1 MYFRNY
7 LGYSKKGQ
15 GFIYKKVYTVEGS
28 FANIMK
34 VGDLFA
40 KDHKVEVF
48 LIKLNK
54 EEGVLGKMPP
64 LLPPPSWS
72 EQRKGIGGVG
82 GANPGGQG
90 LGGGFGVREKGERGP
105 RGRFPAAAQ
114 AEAAR
119 VGLAATGC
127 GSGRWR
133 LWAGDS
139 ESRRRAREG
148 GKGRESIGGTDA
160 HLGLGCGAT
169 GRGAPRWPVLG
180 AAAMV
185 GGGAGR
191 SGRQSWCGGVALR
204 GLV

>member
-1 MYFRNY
+1 M
-7 LGYSKKGQ
+7 GKKP
-15 GFIYKKVYTVEGS
+15 S
-28 FANIMK
+28 
-34 VGDLFA
+34 
-40 KDHKVEVF
+40 
-48 LIKLNK
+48 
-54 EEGVLGKMPP
+54 
-64 LLPPPSWS
+64 LLPPPSRS

-90 LGGGFGVREKGERGP
+90 LGGGSGVREKGERGP
-105 RGRFPAAAQ
+105 RGRFPAAAR

-127 GSGRWR
+127 CSGRRR
-133 LWAGDS
+133 LRAGDS

-148 GKGRESIGGTDA
+148 GKGRESLGGTDA
-160 HLGLGCGAT
+160 HLGLGCGAA

-191 SGRQSWCGGVALR
+191 SGRRSWSGGAALG
-204 GLV
+204 GLL